1 LSTSEIDFN
10 NLKIVHIYK
19 ANLKN
24 SYISVKKN
32 GEIVLK
38 TPAVSKKYIQNLLIS
53 REEWIRKQLKI
64 VEKNS
69 QIRVNLQDEVLLFG
83 KIFSIDTDKA
93 KELRTYLKK
102 IDTTKIDNILR
113 CYDEFYKFYAQNYIV
128 PRVQYYSK
136 IMDLTYSDIKFRKM
150 RSRWGSCSSKGI
162 ITFNTELIKVEEKLI
177 DYVVVHELAHLKHMN
192 HSKKFHSLVNQYIPD
207 SYELNQKL
215 KNFWF

>member
-1 LSTSEIDFN
+1 MSTSEIDFN

-53 REEWIRKQLKI
+53 REGWIRKQLKI
-64 VEKNS
+64 VEKNP

-93 KELRTYLKK
+93 KELRVYLKK
-102 IDTTKIDNILR
+102 VDTTKIDNVSR
-113 CYDEFYKFYAQNYIV
+113 CYDKFYKFYAQNYIV
-128 PRVQYYSK
+128 PRVEYFSK
-136 IMDLTYSDIKFRKM
+136 IMNLTYNDIKFRKM

-192 HSKKFHSLVNQYIPD
+192 HSKKFHSLVNQYISD

>member
-1 LSTSEIDFN
+1 MSTSEIDFN

-128 PRVQYYSK
+128 PRVEYYSK

>member
-1 LSTSEIDFN
+1 MSTSEIDFN

-113 CYDEFYKFYAQNYIV
+113 CYDEFYKFYAQNYIA
-128 PRVQYYSK
+128 PRVEYYSK

>member
-1 LSTSEIDFN
+1 MSTSEIDFN

-53 REEWIRKQLKI
+53 REGWIRKQLKI
-64 VEKNS
+64 VEKNP

-93 KELRTYLKK
+93 KELRVYLKK
-102 IDTTKIDNILR
+102 IDTTKIDNVSR
-113 CYDEFYKFYAQNYIV
+113 CYDKFYKFYAQNYIV
-128 PRVQYYSK
+128 PRVEYFSK
-136 IMDLTYSDIKFRKM
+136 IMNLTYNDIKFRKM

-192 HSKKFHSLVNQYIPD
+192 HSKKFHSLVNQYISD

>member
-1 LSTSEIDFN
+1 MSTSEIDFN
-10 NLKIVHIYK
+10 NLKIVHTYK

-53 REEWIRKQLKI
+53 REGWIRKQLKI
-64 VEKNS
+64 VEKNP

-93 KELRTYLKK
+93 KELRVYLKK
-102 IDTTKIDNILR
+102 VDTTKIDNVSR
-113 CYDEFYKFYAQNYIV
+113 CYDKFYKFYAQNYIV
-128 PRVQYYSK
+128 PRVEYFSK
-136 IMDLTYSDIKFRKM
+136 IMNLTYNDIKFRKM

-192 HSKKFHSLVNQYIPD
+192 HSKKFHSLVNQYISD